1 MLYELIILSVYLTV
15 PASHAQHFVYQ
26 FLATCAHNGCGTF
39 QTLFWRTSKWSL
51 PEDLCSWLYAAR
63 FYTTTALASA
73 PKQHVACSQAEQQSS
88 IVVLTCKPDSLG
100 ALFMYAG
107 LLRFLL
113 TQLRRLLLVTLTFS
127 RRTDVSPSHCVIR
140 KRQIP
145 VFFLLSL
152 L

>member
-15 PASHAQHFVYQ
+15 PASHAKHSVYQ
-26 FLATCAHNGCGTF
+26 LLATYAHNGCGTF
-39 QTLFWRTSKWSL
+39 QTLFWQISQWSL
-51 PEDLCSWLYAAR
+51 PVDLCSWLYAAR

-88 IVVLTCKPDSLG
+88 IVVLTCNPDSFG
-100 ALFMYAG
+100 TLFMYAG
-107 LLRFLL
+107 FLRFLL
-113 TQLRRLLLVTLTFS
+113 TQLRHLLLVNMTFS
-127 RRTDVSPSHCVIR
+127 RSTRVSSSQCVTP

-145 VFFLLSL
+145 VFLLSL